1 MSSTKDVK
9 PLDLDRRRAFV
20 RKLLSAEPNDTR
32 LLAALRLLLTPMH
45 IQTAARA
52 GVLLL
57 SHHTYEPQMR
67 LLAAHLQKL
76 GLSVDVSFT
85 GVARGLTPNA
95 AQVGVLILVIGSQF
109 DRDHDMQHCY
119 GIAMTLGKV
128 VVPVLLQ
135 NAKLPDLFF
144 DLTPLW
150 CGDNLTA
157 LVERLSALLVASVG

>member
-20 RKLLSAEPNDTR
+20 RKLLSAEPDDPR
-32 LLAALRLLLTPMH
+32 LLAALQMLLTPMH
-45 IQTAARA
+45 IQTAARE

-76 GLSVDVSFT
+76 GLHISLSFT
-85 GVARGLTPNA
+85 GVHRGLIPNT
-95 AQVGVLILVIGSQF
+95 AQVGVLILAVGSQF
-109 DRDHDMQHCY
+109 DRDYDMQHCY
-119 GIAMTLGKV
+119 GVAMTLGKV
-128 VVPVLLQ
+128 VVPVLLHD
-135 NAKLPDLFF
+135 AKLPDLFF
-144 DLTPLW
+144 DLPPLW

-157 LVERLSALLVASVG
+157 LVERLSALLAASVG